1 MSDLGNKKTMAK
13 NINRYLYEKDMT
25 AADLARAL
33 DLSYTT
39 VREWAAGRSY
49 PRIDKIEMM
58 ANFFGI
64 SKSDLVEQP
73 KQETDIDRYIKD
85 ENLQRLVL
93 YAGRNIPEQSR
104 AEYVDALIATI
115 KVLKTNKNGN
125 D

>member
-85 ENLQRLVL
+85 ENLQRLIL
-93 YAGRNIPEQSR
+93 YAGRNIPEGSR

-115 KVLKTNKNGN
+115 KVLKANKNGN

>member
-1 MSDLGNKKTMAK
+1 MSDLGNKKTMSK
-13 NINRYLYEKDMT
+13 NINRYLYEKNMN

-33 DLSYTT
+33 NLSYTT

-64 SKSDLVEQP
+64 SKADLVEQP
-73 KQETDIDRYIKD
+73 RQETDIDRYIKD
-85 ENLQRLVL
+85 EDLQRLVL
-93 YAGRNIPEQSR
+93 YAGRNIPEGNR

-115 KVLKTNKNGN
+115 KVLTANKK
-125 D
+125 

>member
-33 DLSYTT
+33 NLSYTT

-85 ENLQRLVL
+85 ENIQRLIL
-93 YAGRNIPEQSR
+93 YVGHNIPERNR

-115 KVLKTNKNGN
+115 KVLKANKNGN